1 MAREDPQINI
11 RLPANLKE
19 RLEERAERNN
29 RSTTA
34 EIVARLEQSF
44 LGPKHPPSIT
54 IRLEALPFGTPAID
68 VSIGTFFSDLSKT
81 LKESVESIRAA
92 ERVEGLAERERAANS
107 LEPAQDAG
115 IDDARIIVSVAAENT
130 ERRRLK
136 RLAKLER
143 DAAAAKAAQDDESG
157 E

>member
-54 IRLEALPFGTPAID
+54 IRLEALPFGTPAVG
-68 VSIGTFFSDLSKT
+68 VSVGTFFSDLSRT

-92 ERVEGLAERERAANS
+92 ERLERQAERERSANS
-107 LEPAQDAG
+107 LEPAEDSG
-115 IDDARIIVSVAAENT
+115 IDDAGVVVSVAAENA

-136 RLAKLER
+136 REAKLAR
-143 DAAAAKAAQDDESG
+143 DAAAAKTSEDDGSG

>member
-68 VSIGTFFSDLSKT
+68 VSVGTFFSDLSKT

-92 ERVEGLAERERAANS
+92 ERLERQAERERSANS
-107 LEPAQDAG
+107 LEPAEDTG
-115 IDDARIIVSVAAENT
+115 IDDAGVVVSVAAENA

-136 RLAKLER
+136 REAKLAR
-143 DAAAAKAAQDDESG
+143 DAAAARTSEDNGSG